1 MFVFWIM
8 IIITRGIMVLLL
20 YPLLIRCSYG
30 LTRREMIVLIYGGL
44 RGALGLTLSLI
55 VTLDPDVDERFR
67 ELTVFFTCGMAVM
80 TIIIN
85 GLTCGKIV
93 NALGMVN
100 YPHIKRK
107 LLSKCVRDVLHNA
120 QSKYRHLK
128 HEPFVVFAEW
138 REV

>member
-55 VTLDPDVDERFR
+55 VTLDPDVD
-67 ELTVFFTCGMAVM
+67 
-80 TIIIN
+80 
-85 GLTCGKIV
+85 
-93 NALGMVN
+93 
-100 YPHIKRK
+100 
-107 LLSKCVRDVLHNA
+107 
-120 QSKYRHLK
+120 
-128 HEPFVVFAEW
+128 
-138 REV
+138 